1 MAPEVMLNRNH
12 GLQSDYFALG
22 VIAFEC
28 MTGKRPYRG
37 KNRNEIKG
45 LLNDMKDVTVTKR
58 LKLLHDEL
66 NEH

>member
-37 KNRNEIKG
+37 KNRNEIRDKIMG
-45 LLNDMKDVTVTKR
+45 D
-58 LKLLHDEL
+58 
-66 NEH
+66 